1 MSWGVNSFR
10 DFREI
15 SYLSGNDIFR
25 QLTRWLSKKT
35 LPLGHRCHANEDVIQ
50 RTRLFQSKQLTF
62 VRCCC
67 KHYYYLSVQK
77 CSTNKI
83 KHIKMKTK
91 NKALYIW
98 RKDSKK
104 QKQKRNKVKNCFLLC
119 ALNDICRR
127 PSRIFLVKALLLGHR
142 WHTNEIILQR
152 TRLFQSTQL
161 TFVRCCKAATTESF
175 FHQTTSS
182 ATNEITFQENAAI
195 RTPLRHK
202 RRCYTTNEIVP
213 KQTAYLG

>member
-1 MSWGVNSFR
+1 MLLQTLL
-10 DFREI
+10 
-15 SYLSGNDIFR
+15 LSIR
-25 QLTRWLSKKT
+25 PKMQ
-35 LPLGHRCHANEDVIQ
+35 H
-50 RTRLFQSKQLTF
+50 KQ
-62 VRCCC
+62 
-67 KHYYYLSVQK
+67 K
-77 CSTNKI
+77 

-91 NKALYIW
+91 KKRFIFEERIARNKN
-98 RKDSKK
+98 KK
-104 QKQKRNKVKNCFLLC
+104 ERNKVKNCFLLC